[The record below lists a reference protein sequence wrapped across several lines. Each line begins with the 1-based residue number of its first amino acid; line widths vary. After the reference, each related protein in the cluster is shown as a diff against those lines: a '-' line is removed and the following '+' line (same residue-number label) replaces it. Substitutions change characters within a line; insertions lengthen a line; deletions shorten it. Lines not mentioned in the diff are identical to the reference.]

1 MPPVRIVIADDHPV
15 YRDGLRHE
23 LGRKFDI
30 VGEAADAKD
39 AVRIIRETKPDVVA
53 CDLDMPGGGGIAVA
67 AAVGDVSHVVILTV
81 HENERNVLDAIS
93 AGALGYLLKTAS
105 SEELREA
112 FTIAA
117 KGEPVFSPKLAGL
130 VLGEF
135 RRLAKRAG
143 LTPLTDREREVLL
156 LVAQGMNY
164 KQIAGELVISART
177 AENHV
182 RNILGK
188 LHLSRRDELV
198 RYAVDHGLR

>member
-1 MPPVRIVIADDHPV
+1 MPAIKILLADDHPV

-23 LGRKFDI
+23 LGSGFKV
-30 VGEAADAKD
+30 VGEAADAKET
-39 AVRIIRETKPDVVA
+39 VRLVRELKPDVVA

-67 AAVGDVSHVVILTV
+67 AAVGEIVHVVIVTV
-81 HENERNVLDAIS
+81 HENERNVLDAIG

-105 SEELREA
+105 SDELRSA
-112 FTIAA
+112 FKTAA

-135 RRLAKRAG
+135 RRLAKQAG
-143 LTPLTDREREVLL
+143 LTPLTEREREVLL

-164 KQIAGELVISART
+164 PQIAGELVISART

>member
-1 MPPVRIVIADDHPV
+1 M
-15 YRDGLRHE
+15 
-23 LGRKFDI
+23 
-30 VGEAADAKD
+30 
-39 AVRIIRETKPDVVA
+39 
-53 CDLDMPGGGGIAVA
+53 
-67 AAVGDVSHVVILTV
+67 

-93 AGALGYLLKTAS
+93 AGARLSAEDRFVRGAAG
-105 SEELREA
+105 A
-112 FTIAA
+112 FEVAA

-143 LTPLTDREREVLL
+143 LTPLTDREREVSL

-188 LHLSRRDELV
+188 LHLNRRDELV